1 MCALF
6 FLQNPNRIQQYK
18 AHVLSLLEQSAGA
31 IYHAAD
37 SHLDV
42 LDSLQRRFLREIGL
56 SENNAFLKHNLAP
69 LRLRRDIAVLG
80 LLHRIQL
87 GEAHDDFSRLFEK
100 ATHPTTTTTRHSKRR
115 HGKQFRE
122 TWGNTD
128 YYNRS
133 IFSSVRAYNILPE
146 YVVNTTDVQSFQS
159 LLTKDARFACRIG
172 RKLGEDVQCAFQ
184 LLSLV
189 VV

>member
-1 MCALF
+1 MTHVWGAQTRVCFDYSKEQFCILHRLDGFGEVFKLLGVMIDPKLNMGDEIERIKKKVSPKISAILASKWF
-6 FLQNPNRIQQYK
+6 YDTPGLIQQYK

-69 LRLRRDIAVLG
+69 LRLRRDIAVLS

-122 TWGNTD
+122 T
-128 YYNRS
+128 
-133 IFSSVRAYNILPE
+133 
-146 YVVNTTDVQSFQS
+146 
-159 LLTKDARFACRIG
+159 
-172 RKLGEDVQCAFQ
+172 
-184 LLSLV
+184 
-189 VV
+189 